1 MEGTTLGNNGNGAAD
16 REKAMETI
24 LKCMRLA
31 ADPGATE
38 GERDVAQ
45 RKAEQV
51 MAKWQ
56 ISSLEMRFK
65 SESGKPKS
73 TDQVKENIE
82 SVFDTKA
89 DWEWRLASGI
99 AHTFNSEIII
109 VTGVGIQF
117 FGHEQD
123 LEIVDYFFS
132 KLRLE
137 IDSWAEDA
145 YPLKRDI
152 EMRRSYGLGMTRRV
166 TERLKEMYEFV
177 RNQMTNDCKDLVL
190 ISNALIKQRINEL
203 YPKTHKV
210 KPRSVQER
218 AYAQGYMDGN
228 NLNLESNH
236 SRLQ

>member
-73 TDQVKENIE
+73 TDQVKDNTEGF
-82 SVFDTKA
+82 FDAKA
-89 DWEWRLASGI
+89 DWEWKLASGI
-99 AHTFNSEIII
+99 AKTFNSRIII
-109 VTGVGIQF
+109 IRGSGIQF
-117 FGHEQD
+117 FGHAQD
-123 LEIVDYFFS
+123 LEIIDYFFS

-145 YPLKRDI
+145 YPRKSDI
-152 EMRRSYGLGMTRRV
+152 GMRRSYGLGMTMRV

-190 ISNALIKQRINEL
+190 ISDALIQQRMHEL
-203 YPKTHKV
+203 YPRT
-210 KPRSVQER
+210 KPMQMRSVSDH
-218 AYAQGYMDGN
+218 AYARGYMDGSS
-228 NLNLESNH
+228 LNLESNR